1 MLGLWLG
8 KTRSD
13 VQAALIVEVASPH
26 LLVILELKRLGRLED
41 GLKALG
47 LNSLLLLQV
56 SN

>member
-8 KTRSD
+8 NTRSD

-26 LLVILELKRLGRLED
+26 LLVILELKRLSRLED
-41 GLKALG
+41 GLEALG